1 MTTATSQGEAHEVAK
16 ENKKAIQA
24 RNLRTGVLF
33 TAPALIILAIFV
45 FYPAIQT
52 FITSLTNGR
61 INSNA
66 RRPAKFIGFQNY
78 ITLFQSQDFWTDVKN
93 TLVYA
98 VLYAPIVVIIAL
110 AFALLLNRKD
120 LKFVGFFRTCMFLP
134 FVISLTVAAI
144 AWQFILSPSL
154 GLIPYW
160 VSLLGGPSHLDLLGT
175 RETSM
180 ATIVFITVWKNFGY
194 FMVIFLAGLQGISAE
209 LYEAASLD
217 GASAWQKFRYI
228 TLPALRPTFN
238 YVVIFG
244 LIGSFQVFD
253 QVFILTSGGPARST
267 ETIVYRIYT
276 EAFGNGKLG
285 YASALSYVLLIM
297 TLIVG
302 LIQLYTNNKHE
313 KEEIACNLHETD
325 RGTGIRKRSHQ
336 RRKRTSA
343 QAGARQAHH
352 QPDAELRRAGTGDV
366 PHDLPADHRR
376 DRLVHAERRHA
387 DLAAEDHSERV
398 DARQLHEP
406 VPAPADRARAAQHH
420 RVRRRGHDHLRVLR
434 LARRLS
440 RVDFK
445 GRGILLAV
453 LIATMMIPAMALLI
467 PVYKLLGSMGLV
479 NSYLGIIIP
488 RMADVGGIFLL
499 RQFFISIP
507 KDLDNAARIDGAG
520 EFRIFAQI
528 ILPNAVPA
536 ILTVGMFNF
545 MGNWND
551 LLWPLIMTSKPETR
565 TITAGLAML
574 TGHGSSVT
582 PYGVVMAGAL
592 ISALPLLIVF
602 FFVQKRFVEG
612 IAMTGMK

>member
-1 MTTATSQGEAHEVAK
+1 MSTATATSMKLTAEQES
-16 ENKKAIQA
+16 ENARINAENERLRKQA
-24 RNLRTGVLF
+24 RAKRT
-33 TAPALIILAIFV
+33 I
-45 FYPAIQT
+45 
-52 FITSLTNGR
+52 SLTL
-61 INSNA
+61 SYDA
-66 RRPAKFIGFQNY
+66 LA
-78 ITLFQSQDFWTDVKN
+78 
-93 TLVYA
+93 LVTF
-98 VLYAPIVVIIAL
+98 LMIFPLIIVVIVSFTPNAVTQTWPPKIIPSAWTL
-110 AFALLLNRKD
+110 DNYTSLFQRLPIGRELLN
-120 LKFVGFFRTCMFLP
+120 
-134 FVISLTVAAI
+134 
-144 AWQFILSPSL
+144 
-154 GLIPYW
+154 
-160 VSLLGGPSHLDLLGT
+160 
-175 RETSM
+175 
-180 ATIVFITVWKNFGY
+180 TIVF
-194 FMVIFLAGLQGISAE
+194 
-209 LYEAASLD
+209 
-217 GASAWQKFRYI
+217 
-228 TLPALRPTFN
+228 
-238 YVVIFG
+238 
-244 LIGSFQVFD
+244 
-253 QVFILTSGGPARST
+253 
-267 ETIVYRIYT
+267 
-276 EAFGNGKLG
+276 
-285 YASALSYVLLIM
+285 
-297 TLIVG
+297 
-302 LIQLYTNNKHE
+302 
-313 KEEIACNLHETD
+313 
-325 RGTGIRKRSHQ
+325 
-336 RRKRTSA
+336 
-343 QAGARQAHH
+343 AGAVTIISVFF
-352 QPDAELRRAGTGDV
+352 DS
-366 PHDLPADHRR
+366 
-376 DRLVHAERRHA
+376 
-387 DLAAEDHSERV
+387 LAAY
-398 DARQLHEP
+398 
-406 VPAPADRARAAQHH
+406 
-420 RVRRRGHDHLRVLR
+420 G
-434 LARRLS
+434 LS

>member
-1 MTTATSQGEAHEVAK
+1 MSTATATSMKLTAEQES
-16 ENKKAIQA
+16 ENARINAENERLRKQA
-24 RNLRTGVLF
+24 RAKRT
-33 TAPALIILAIFV
+33 I
-45 FYPAIQT
+45 
-52 FITSLTNGR
+52 SLTL
-61 INSNA
+61 SYVA
-66 RRPAKFIGFQNY
+66 LA
-78 ITLFQSQDFWTDVKN
+78 
-93 TLVYA
+93 LVTF
-98 VLYAPIVVIIAL
+98 LMIFPLIIVVIVSFTPNAVTQTWPPKIIPSAWTL
-110 AFALLLNRKD
+110 DNYTSLFQRLPIGRELLN
-120 LKFVGFFRTCMFLP
+120 
-134 FVISLTVAAI
+134 
-144 AWQFILSPSL
+144 
-154 GLIPYW
+154 
-160 VSLLGGPSHLDLLGT
+160 
-175 RETSM
+175 
-180 ATIVFITVWKNFGY
+180 TIVF
-194 FMVIFLAGLQGISAE
+194 
-209 LYEAASLD
+209 
-217 GASAWQKFRYI
+217 
-228 TLPALRPTFN
+228 
-238 YVVIFG
+238 
-244 LIGSFQVFD
+244 
-253 QVFILTSGGPARST
+253 
-267 ETIVYRIYT
+267 
-276 EAFGNGKLG
+276 
-285 YASALSYVLLIM
+285 
-297 TLIVG
+297 
-302 LIQLYTNNKHE
+302 
-313 KEEIACNLHETD
+313 
-325 RGTGIRKRSHQ
+325 
-336 RRKRTSA
+336 
-343 QAGARQAHH
+343 AGAVTIISVFF
-352 QPDAELRRAGTGDV
+352 DS
-366 PHDLPADHRR
+366 
-376 DRLVHAERRHA
+376 
-387 DLAAEDHSERV
+387 LAAYG
-398 DARQLHEP
+398 LP
-406 VPAPADRARAAQHH
+406 
-420 RVRRRGHDHLRVLR
+420 
-434 LARRLS
+434 

>member
-1 MTTATSQGEAHEVAK
+1 MSTATATSMKLTAEQES
-16 ENKKAIQA
+16 ENARINAENERLRKQA
-24 RNLRTGVLF
+24 RAKRT
-33 TAPALIILAIFV
+33 
-45 FYPAIQT
+45 
-52 FITSLTNGR
+52 
-61 INSNA
+61 
-66 RRPAKFIGFQNY
+66 
-78 ITLFQSQDFWTDVKN
+78 
-93 TLVYA
+93 
-98 VLYAPIVVIIAL
+98 
-110 AFALLLNRKD
+110 
-120 LKFVGFFRTCMFLP
+120 
-134 FVISLTVAAI
+134 ISLTLSYVALALVTFLMI
-144 AWQFILSPSL
+144 FPLIIVVVVSFTPNAVTQTWPPKIIPSAWTLDNYTSL
-154 GLIPYW
+154 FQRLPIGRE
-160 VSLLGGPSHLDLLGT
+160 LLN
-175 RETSM
+175 
-180 ATIVFITVWKNFGY
+180 TIVF
-194 FMVIFLAGLQGISAE
+194 
-209 LYEAASLD
+209 
-217 GASAWQKFRYI
+217 
-228 TLPALRPTFN
+228 
-238 YVVIFG
+238 
-244 LIGSFQVFD
+244 
-253 QVFILTSGGPARST
+253 
-267 ETIVYRIYT
+267 
-276 EAFGNGKLG
+276 
-285 YASALSYVLLIM
+285 
-297 TLIVG
+297 
-302 LIQLYTNNKHE
+302 
-313 KEEIACNLHETD
+313 
-325 RGTGIRKRSHQ
+325 
-336 RRKRTSA
+336 
-343 QAGARQAHH
+343 AGAVTIISVFF
-352 QPDAELRRAGTGDV
+352 DS
-366 PHDLPADHRR
+366 
-376 DRLVHAERRHA
+376 
-387 DLAAEDHSERV
+387 LAAY
-398 DARQLHEP
+398 
-406 VPAPADRARAAQHH
+406 
-420 RVRRRGHDHLRVLR
+420 G
-434 LARRLS
+434 LS

>member
-1 MTTATSQGEAHEVAK
+1 MSTATATSMKLTAEQES
-16 ENKKAIQA
+16 ENARINAENERLRKQA
-24 RNLRTGVLF
+24 RAKRT
-33 TAPALIILAIFV
+33 I
-45 FYPAIQT
+45 
-52 FITSLTNGR
+52 SLTL
-61 INSNA
+61 SYVA
-66 RRPAKFIGFQNY
+66 LALV
-78 ITLFQSQDFWTDVKN
+78 TLLMIFP
-93 TLVYA
+93 LI
-98 VLYAPIVVIIAL
+98 IVVIVSFTPNAVTQTWPPKIIPSAWTL
-110 AFALLLNRKD
+110 DNYTSLFQRLPIGRELLN
-120 LKFVGFFRTCMFLP
+120 
-134 FVISLTVAAI
+134 
-144 AWQFILSPSL
+144 
-154 GLIPYW
+154 
-160 VSLLGGPSHLDLLGT
+160 
-175 RETSM
+175 
-180 ATIVFITVWKNFGY
+180 TIVF
-194 FMVIFLAGLQGISAE
+194 
-209 LYEAASLD
+209 
-217 GASAWQKFRYI
+217 
-228 TLPALRPTFN
+228 
-238 YVVIFG
+238 
-244 LIGSFQVFD
+244 
-253 QVFILTSGGPARST
+253 
-267 ETIVYRIYT
+267 
-276 EAFGNGKLG
+276 
-285 YASALSYVLLIM
+285 
-297 TLIVG
+297 
-302 LIQLYTNNKHE
+302 
-313 KEEIACNLHETD
+313 
-325 RGTGIRKRSHQ
+325 
-336 RRKRTSA
+336 
-343 QAGARQAHH
+343 AGAVTIISVFF
-352 QPDAELRRAGTGDV
+352 DS
-366 PHDLPADHRR
+366 
-376 DRLVHAERRHA
+376 
-387 DLAAEDHSERV
+387 LAAY
-398 DARQLHEP
+398 
-406 VPAPADRARAAQHH
+406 
-420 RVRRRGHDHLRVLR
+420 G
-434 LARRLS
+434 LS

>member
-1 MTTATSQGEAHEVAK
+1 MSTATATSMKLTAEQESETLASTPKTNVCASRRAK
-16 ENKKAIQA
+16 
-24 RNLRTGVLF
+24 RT
-33 TAPALIILAIFV
+33 I
-45 FYPAIQT
+45 
-52 FITSLTNGR
+52 SLTL
-61 INSNA
+61 SYVA
-66 RRPAKFIGFQNY
+66 LA
-78 ITLFQSQDFWTDVKN
+78 
-93 TLVYA
+93 LVTF
-98 VLYAPIVVIIAL
+98 LMIFPLIIVVIVSFTPNAVTQTWPPKIIPSAWTL
-110 AFALLLNRKD
+110 DNYTSLFQRLPIGRELLN
-120 LKFVGFFRTCMFLP
+120 
-134 FVISLTVAAI
+134 
-144 AWQFILSPSL
+144 
-154 GLIPYW
+154 
-160 VSLLGGPSHLDLLGT
+160 
-175 RETSM
+175 
-180 ATIVFITVWKNFGY
+180 TIVF
-194 FMVIFLAGLQGISAE
+194 
-209 LYEAASLD
+209 
-217 GASAWQKFRYI
+217 
-228 TLPALRPTFN
+228 
-238 YVVIFG
+238 
-244 LIGSFQVFD
+244 
-253 QVFILTSGGPARST
+253 
-267 ETIVYRIYT
+267 
-276 EAFGNGKLG
+276 
-285 YASALSYVLLIM
+285 
-297 TLIVG
+297 
-302 LIQLYTNNKHE
+302 
-313 KEEIACNLHETD
+313 
-325 RGTGIRKRSHQ
+325 
-336 RRKRTSA
+336 
-343 QAGARQAHH
+343 AGAVTIISVFF
-352 QPDAELRRAGTGDV
+352 DS
-366 PHDLPADHRR
+366 
-376 DRLVHAERRHA
+376 
-387 DLAAEDHSERV
+387 LAAY
-398 DARQLHEP
+398 
-406 VPAPADRARAAQHH
+406 
-420 RVRRRGHDHLRVLR
+420 G
-434 LARRLS
+434 LS

>member
-1 MTTATSQGEAHEVAK
+1 MSTATATSMKLTAEQES
-16 ENKKAIQA
+16 ENARINAENERLRKQA
-24 RNLRTGVLF
+24 RAKRT
-33 TAPALIILAIFV
+33 I
-45 FYPAIQT
+45 
-52 FITSLTNGR
+52 SLTL
-61 INSNA
+61 SYVA
-66 RRPAKFIGFQNY
+66 LA
-78 ITLFQSQDFWTDVKN
+78 
-93 TLVYA
+93 LVTF
-98 VLYAPIVVIIAL
+98 LMIFPLIIVVIVSFTPNAVTQTWPPKIIPSAWTL
-110 AFALLLNRKD
+110 DNYTSLFQRLPIGRELLN
-120 LKFVGFFRTCMFLP
+120 
-134 FVISLTVAAI
+134 
-144 AWQFILSPSL
+144 
-154 GLIPYW
+154 
-160 VSLLGGPSHLDLLGT
+160 
-175 RETSM
+175 
-180 ATIVFITVWKNFGY
+180 TIVF
-194 FMVIFLAGLQGISAE
+194 
-209 LYEAASLD
+209 
-217 GASAWQKFRYI
+217 
-228 TLPALRPTFN
+228 
-238 YVVIFG
+238 
-244 LIGSFQVFD
+244 
-253 QVFILTSGGPARST
+253 
-267 ETIVYRIYT
+267 
-276 EAFGNGKLG
+276 
-285 YASALSYVLLIM
+285 
-297 TLIVG
+297 
-302 LIQLYTNNKHE
+302 
-313 KEEIACNLHETD
+313 
-325 RGTGIRKRSHQ
+325 
-336 RRKRTSA
+336 
-343 QAGARQAHH
+343 AGAVTIISVFFHS
-352 QPDAELRRAGTGDV
+352 
-366 PHDLPADHRR
+366 
-376 DRLVHAERRHA
+376 
-387 DLAAEDHSERV
+387 LAAY
-398 DARQLHEP
+398 
-406 VPAPADRARAAQHH
+406 
-420 RVRRRGHDHLRVLR
+420 G
-434 LARRLS
+434 LS

>member
-1 MTTATSQGEAHEVAK
+1 MSTATATSMKLTAEQES
-16 ENKKAIQA
+16 ENARINAENERLRKQA
-24 RNLRTGVLF
+24 RAKRT
-33 TAPALIILAIFV
+33 I
-45 FYPAIQT
+45 
-52 FITSLTNGR
+52 SLTL
-61 INSNA
+61 SYVA
-66 RRPAKFIGFQNY
+66 LA
-78 ITLFQSQDFWTDVKN
+78 
-93 TLVYA
+93 LVTF
-98 VLYAPIVVIIAL
+98 LMIFPLIIVVIVSFTPNAVTQTWPPKIIPSAWTL
-110 AFALLLNRKD
+110 DNYTSLFQRLPIGRELLN
-120 LKFVGFFRTCMFLP
+120 
-134 FVISLTVAAI
+134 
-144 AWQFILSPSL
+144 
-154 GLIPYW
+154 
-160 VSLLGGPSHLDLLGT
+160 
-175 RETSM
+175 
-180 ATIVFITVWKNFGY
+180 TIVF
-194 FMVIFLAGLQGISAE
+194 
-209 LYEAASLD
+209 
-217 GASAWQKFRYI
+217 
-228 TLPALRPTFN
+228 
-238 YVVIFG
+238 
-244 LIGSFQVFD
+244 FD
-253 QVFILTSGGPARST
+253 S
-267 ETIVYRIYT
+267 
-276 EAFGNGKLG
+276 
-285 YASALSYVLLIM
+285 
-297 TLIVG
+297 
-302 LIQLYTNNKHE
+302 
-313 KEEIACNLHETD
+313 
-325 RGTGIRKRSHQ
+325 
-336 RRKRTSA
+336 
-343 QAGARQAHH
+343 
-352 QPDAELRRAGTGDV
+352 
-366 PHDLPADHRR
+366 
-376 DRLVHAERRHA
+376 
-387 DLAAEDHSERV
+387 LAAY
-398 DARQLHEP
+398 
-406 VPAPADRARAAQHH
+406 
-420 RVRRRGHDHLRVLR
+420 G
-434 LARRLS
+434 LS

>member
-1 MTTATSQGEAHEVAK
+1 MSTATATSMKLTAEQES
-16 ENKKAIQA
+16 ENARINAENERLRKQA
-24 RNLRTGVLF
+24 RAKRT
-33 TAPALIILAIFV
+33 I
-45 FYPAIQT
+45 
-52 FITSLTNGR
+52 SLTL
-61 INSNA
+61 SYVA
-66 RRPAKFIGFQNY
+66 LA
-78 ITLFQSQDFWTDVKN
+78 
-93 TLVYA
+93 LVTF
-98 VLYAPIVVIIAL
+98 LMIFPLIIVVIVSFTPNAVTQTWPPKIIPNAWTL
-110 AFALLLNRKD
+110 DNYTSLFQRLPIGRELLN
-120 LKFVGFFRTCMFLP
+120 
-134 FVISLTVAAI
+134 
-144 AWQFILSPSL
+144 
-154 GLIPYW
+154 
-160 VSLLGGPSHLDLLGT
+160 
-175 RETSM
+175 
-180 ATIVFITVWKNFGY
+180 TIVF
-194 FMVIFLAGLQGISAE
+194 
-209 LYEAASLD
+209 
-217 GASAWQKFRYI
+217 
-228 TLPALRPTFN
+228 
-238 YVVIFG
+238 
-244 LIGSFQVFD
+244 
-253 QVFILTSGGPARST
+253 
-267 ETIVYRIYT
+267 
-276 EAFGNGKLG
+276 
-285 YASALSYVLLIM
+285 
-297 TLIVG
+297 
-302 LIQLYTNNKHE
+302 
-313 KEEIACNLHETD
+313 
-325 RGTGIRKRSHQ
+325 
-336 RRKRTSA
+336 
-343 QAGARQAHH
+343 AGAVTIISVFF
-352 QPDAELRRAGTGDV
+352 DS
-366 PHDLPADHRR
+366 
-376 DRLVHAERRHA
+376 
-387 DLAAEDHSERV
+387 LAAY
-398 DARQLHEP
+398 
-406 VPAPADRARAAQHH
+406 
-420 RVRRRGHDHLRVLR
+420 G
-434 LARRLS
+434 LS

>member
-1 MTTATSQGEAHEVAK
+1 MSTATATSMKLTAEQES
-16 ENKKAIQA
+16 ENARINAENERLREQA
-24 RNLRTGVLF
+24 RAKRT
-33 TAPALIILAIFV
+33 I
-45 FYPAIQT
+45 
-52 FITSLTNGR
+52 SLTL
-61 INSNA
+61 SYVA
-66 RRPAKFIGFQNY
+66 LA
-78 ITLFQSQDFWTDVKN
+78 
-93 TLVYA
+93 LVTF
-98 VLYAPIVVIIAL
+98 LMIFPLIIVVIVSFTPNAVTQTWPPKIIPSAWTL
-110 AFALLLNRKD
+110 DNYTSLFQRLPIGRELLN
-120 LKFVGFFRTCMFLP
+120 
-134 FVISLTVAAI
+134 
-144 AWQFILSPSL
+144 
-154 GLIPYW
+154 
-160 VSLLGGPSHLDLLGT
+160 
-175 RETSM
+175 
-180 ATIVFITVWKNFGY
+180 TIVF
-194 FMVIFLAGLQGISAE
+194 
-209 LYEAASLD
+209 
-217 GASAWQKFRYI
+217 
-228 TLPALRPTFN
+228 
-238 YVVIFG
+238 
-244 LIGSFQVFD
+244 
-253 QVFILTSGGPARST
+253 
-267 ETIVYRIYT
+267 
-276 EAFGNGKLG
+276 
-285 YASALSYVLLIM
+285 
-297 TLIVG
+297 
-302 LIQLYTNNKHE
+302 
-313 KEEIACNLHETD
+313 
-325 RGTGIRKRSHQ
+325 
-336 RRKRTSA
+336 
-343 QAGARQAHH
+343 AGAVTIISVFF
-352 QPDAELRRAGTGDV
+352 DS
-366 PHDLPADHRR
+366 
-376 DRLVHAERRHA
+376 
-387 DLAAEDHSERV
+387 LAAY
-398 DARQLHEP
+398 
-406 VPAPADRARAAQHH
+406 
-420 RVRRRGHDHLRVLR
+420 G
-434 LARRLS
+434 LS

>member
-1 MTTATSQGEAHEVAK
+1 MSTATATSMKLTAEQES
-16 ENKKAIQA
+16 ENARINAENERLRKQA
-24 RNLRTGVLF
+24 RAKRT
-33 TAPALIILAIFV
+33 I
-45 FYPAIQT
+45 
-52 FITSLTNGR
+52 SLTLSYVALALGTFLM
-61 INSNA
+61 IF
-66 RRPAKFIGFQNY
+66 PLI
-78 ITLFQSQDFWTDVKN
+78 
-93 TLVYA
+93 
-98 VLYAPIVVIIAL
+98 IVVIVSFTPNAVTQTWPPKIIPSAWTL
-110 AFALLLNRKD
+110 DNYTSLFQRLPIGRELLN
-120 LKFVGFFRTCMFLP
+120 
-134 FVISLTVAAI
+134 
-144 AWQFILSPSL
+144 
-154 GLIPYW
+154 
-160 VSLLGGPSHLDLLGT
+160 
-175 RETSM
+175 
-180 ATIVFITVWKNFGY
+180 TIVF
-194 FMVIFLAGLQGISAE
+194 
-209 LYEAASLD
+209 
-217 GASAWQKFRYI
+217 
-228 TLPALRPTFN
+228 
-238 YVVIFG
+238 
-244 LIGSFQVFD
+244 
-253 QVFILTSGGPARST
+253 
-267 ETIVYRIYT
+267 
-276 EAFGNGKLG
+276 
-285 YASALSYVLLIM
+285 
-297 TLIVG
+297 
-302 LIQLYTNNKHE
+302 
-313 KEEIACNLHETD
+313 
-325 RGTGIRKRSHQ
+325 
-336 RRKRTSA
+336 
-343 QAGARQAHH
+343 AGAVTIISVFF
-352 QPDAELRRAGTGDV
+352 DS
-366 PHDLPADHRR
+366 
-376 DRLVHAERRHA
+376 
-387 DLAAEDHSERV
+387 LAAY
-398 DARQLHEP
+398 
-406 VPAPADRARAAQHH
+406 
-420 RVRRRGHDHLRVLR
+420 G
-434 LARRLS
+434 LS

>member
-1 MTTATSQGEAHEVAK
+1 MSTATATSMKLTAEQES
-16 ENKKAIQA
+16 ENARINAENERLRKQA
-24 RNLRTGVLF
+24 RAKRT
-33 TAPALIILAIFV
+33 I
-45 FYPAIQT
+45 
-52 FITSLTNGR
+52 SLTL
-61 INSNA
+61 SYVA
-66 RRPAKFIGFQNY
+66 LA
-78 ITLFQSQDFWTDVKN
+78 
-93 TLVYA
+93 LVTF
-98 VLYAPIVVIIAL
+98 LMIFPLIIVVIVSFTPNAVTQTWPPKIIPSAWTL
-110 AFALLLNRKD
+110 NNYTSLFQRLPIGRELLN
-120 LKFVGFFRTCMFLP
+120 
-134 FVISLTVAAI
+134 
-144 AWQFILSPSL
+144 
-154 GLIPYW
+154 
-160 VSLLGGPSHLDLLGT
+160 
-175 RETSM
+175 
-180 ATIVFITVWKNFGY
+180 TIVF
-194 FMVIFLAGLQGISAE
+194 
-209 LYEAASLD
+209 
-217 GASAWQKFRYI
+217 
-228 TLPALRPTFN
+228 
-238 YVVIFG
+238 
-244 LIGSFQVFD
+244 
-253 QVFILTSGGPARST
+253 
-267 ETIVYRIYT
+267 
-276 EAFGNGKLG
+276 
-285 YASALSYVLLIM
+285 
-297 TLIVG
+297 
-302 LIQLYTNNKHE
+302 
-313 KEEIACNLHETD
+313 
-325 RGTGIRKRSHQ
+325 
-336 RRKRTSA
+336 
-343 QAGARQAHH
+343 AGAVTIISVFF
-352 QPDAELRRAGTGDV
+352 DS
-366 PHDLPADHRR
+366 
-376 DRLVHAERRHA
+376 
-387 DLAAEDHSERV
+387 LAAY
-398 DARQLHEP
+398 
-406 VPAPADRARAAQHH
+406 
-420 RVRRRGHDHLRVLR
+420 G
-434 LARRLS
+434 LS

>member
-1 MTTATSQGEAHEVAK
+1 MSTAIATSMKLTAEQES
-16 ENKKAIQA
+16 ENARINAENERLRKQA
-24 RNLRTGVLF
+24 RAKRT
-33 TAPALIILAIFV
+33 I
-45 FYPAIQT
+45 
-52 FITSLTNGR
+52 SLTL
-61 INSNA
+61 SYVA
-66 RRPAKFIGFQNY
+66 LA
-78 ITLFQSQDFWTDVKN
+78 
-93 TLVYA
+93 LVTF
-98 VLYAPIVVIIAL
+98 LMIFPLIIVVIVSFTPNAVTQTWPPKIIPSAWTL
-110 AFALLLNRKD
+110 DNYTSLFQRLPIGRELLN
-120 LKFVGFFRTCMFLP
+120 
-134 FVISLTVAAI
+134 
-144 AWQFILSPSL
+144 
-154 GLIPYW
+154 
-160 VSLLGGPSHLDLLGT
+160 
-175 RETSM
+175 
-180 ATIVFITVWKNFGY
+180 TIVF
-194 FMVIFLAGLQGISAE
+194 
-209 LYEAASLD
+209 
-217 GASAWQKFRYI
+217 
-228 TLPALRPTFN
+228 
-238 YVVIFG
+238 
-244 LIGSFQVFD
+244 
-253 QVFILTSGGPARST
+253 
-267 ETIVYRIYT
+267 
-276 EAFGNGKLG
+276 
-285 YASALSYVLLIM
+285 
-297 TLIVG
+297 
-302 LIQLYTNNKHE
+302 
-313 KEEIACNLHETD
+313 
-325 RGTGIRKRSHQ
+325 
-336 RRKRTSA
+336 
-343 QAGARQAHH
+343 AGAVTIISVFF
-352 QPDAELRRAGTGDV
+352 DS
-366 PHDLPADHRR
+366 
-376 DRLVHAERRHA
+376 
-387 DLAAEDHSERV
+387 LAAY
-398 DARQLHEP
+398 
-406 VPAPADRARAAQHH
+406 
-420 RVRRRGHDHLRVLR
+420 G
-434 LARRLS
+434 LS